1 METLKALQQHWLKG
15 RGGEE
20 GNRKLPSEPLTE
32 LQMTQP
38 VQEQT
43 KRKAQPP
50 ACASEGGNKG
60 GGAVAFQW
68 SCGDVAR
75 EASTRFPGIV
85 FSFAGKPARPQGRA
99 ASQGEGRGAAC
110 RKSLRR
116 PRDPS
121 GFAYR
126 WRLSPGG
133 GGGGGG
139 SQLWVLMKRLA
150 GAARNA
156 FPVIA
161 HPLYFHNGFI
171 HFILCTY
178 GILHGCN
185 VPMKTAAGVRRLD
198 RKPKRYFKSIV

>member
-1 METLKALQQHWLKG
+1 M
-15 RGGEE
+15 
-20 GNRKLPSEPLTE
+20 
-32 LQMTQP
+32 
-38 VQEQT
+38 
-43 KRKAQPP
+43 
-50 ACASEGGNKG
+50 
-60 GGAVAFQW
+60 AFQW

-99 ASQGEGRGAAC
+99 ASQGEGRGDAC

-121 GFAYR
+121 GFAFQ
-126 WRLSPGG
+126 WRLSPCGG
-133 GGGGGG
+133 GGGS

-150 GAARNA
+150 GAGRNA
-156 FPVIA
+156 FPVTA

-171 HFILCTY
+171 HFFLCTC

-185 VPMKTAAGVRRLD
+185 VPMKTAAGMRRSD
-198 RKPKRYFKSIV
+198 RKPKLYFKSIA